1 MTDLADAPASEAPVL
16 VPDLESLPELVAAA
30 EAVLLVADVPV
41 PTEILAGALDVDVR
55 TARAVLECLA
65 SGLRNAGRGIEVR
78 ETGGGWRMTTRPD
91 LDGVVERFVVGG
103 QQARLTQ
110 AALETRAVIAYRQP
124 VSRGRVSAVRGVNV
138 DGVVR
143 TLLARG
149 LVEEAGADPDSGAT
163 TYRTTAYFLDR
174 LGIRSLDE
182 LPPLAP
188 LLPDPGEIDDQP
200 A

>member
-1 MTDLADAPASEAPVL
+1 M
-16 VPDLESLPELVAAA
+16 
-30 EAVLLVADVPV
+30 
-41 PTEILAGALDVDVR
+41 AGALDVDVR
-55 TARAVLECLA
+55 TARAVLEHLA
-65 SGLRNAGRGIEVR
+65 EGLRAAGRGVEVR
-78 ETGGGWRMTTRPD
+78 ETGGGWRMTTRAD

-110 AALETRAVIAYRQP
+110 AALETLAVIAYRQP

-149 LVEEAGADPDSGAT
+149 LVEEAGADPESGAA
-163 TYRTTAYFLDR
+163 TYRTTDYFLDR

-182 LPPLAP
+182 LPSLAP